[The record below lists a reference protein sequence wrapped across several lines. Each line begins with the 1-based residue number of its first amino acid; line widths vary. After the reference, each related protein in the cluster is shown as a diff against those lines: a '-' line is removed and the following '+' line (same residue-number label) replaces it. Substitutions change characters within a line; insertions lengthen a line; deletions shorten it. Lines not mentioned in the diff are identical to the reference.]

1 MDTRTVRAHREL
13 TLRIIY
19 MLRRRGLKPEEISPS
34 LLIRAFGHDWEND
47 PRYREMDR
55 LAWEAT

>member
-1 MDTRTVRAHREL
+1 MDTHTARTHREL

-19 MLRRRGLKPEEISPS
+19 MLRRRGIRAEEISPS
-34 LLIRAFGHDWEND
+34 LLIRVFGPDWEND